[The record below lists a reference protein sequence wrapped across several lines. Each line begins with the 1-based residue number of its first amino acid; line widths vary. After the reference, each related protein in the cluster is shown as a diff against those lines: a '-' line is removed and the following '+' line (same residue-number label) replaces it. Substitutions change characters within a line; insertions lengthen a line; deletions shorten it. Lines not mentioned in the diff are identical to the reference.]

1 VAIFPTACLKLFS
14 RSFGLTDCASHCQ
27 SHKVV
32 LLKFTLNQ
40 TNLWAATYQ
49 NILQNHPDPTEVRF
63 WLDALQWDKAQRMG
77 PGKVKVCLSAPN
89 NYYAN
94 FITSAYRTEIERAVT
109 QVLGESCEVV
119 IEALDNKADS
129 EKFEDGHQDET
140 PAPPNPFAG
149 EILDNLLAPPSAS
162 DAAAHAASARPMPS
176 ARGSFKPARDASR
189 DSSRVISDNID
200 THLIFDNYI
209 VGPSNQFAYASA
221 FSTAEKPVVQFNP
234 LFIYGPPAVGKT
246 HLLHAIGNHIK
257 ARNPHIRA
265 YFVSAEN
272 FVNEFIESIQH
283 KNPGDFR
290 AKYRENVDLLLID
303 DVQFIVG
310 KDRSEEEFIHT
321 FNTLHSLKK
330 MIVLTSDKA
339 PKDIDGLEERIRT
352 RFEMGLVADIR
363 APEIETRIAIL
374 KAKAES
380 DDIYLPDEVATFL
393 GMYVK
398 DTVRNLHGALV
409 KLQQY
414 ASLTGSE
421 ITLDLAKQVLHNS
434 IPEEGQEYTVE
445 MILNAAC
452 KHYGIKMKDLK
463 GTSRAK
469 NFSLPRQV
477 AMFLIRRYTNLGYRE
492 IGQIFGK
499 DHSTAVHAHQKIEA
513 EIEIDMDLKRNI
525 EQVREQL

>member
-1 VAIFPTACLKLFS
+1 M
-14 RSFGLTDCASHCQ
+14 
-27 SHKVV
+27 
-32 LLKFTLNQ
+32 NQ
-40 TNLWAATYQ
+40 TNLWASTYHH
-49 NILQNHPDPTEVRF
+49 ILLNHHDANEVKF
-63 WLDALQWDKAQRMG
+63 WLDSLKWGKAERLG
-77 PGKVKVCLSAPN
+77 PGKVRIVLSAPN
-89 NYYAN
+89 QFYKN
-94 FITSAYRTEIERAVT
+94 FIQTTFKAEIEEAVSR
-109 QVLGESCEVV
+109 VLGESCEVSIDLDRGSDPSGQKPSSFQQV
-119 IEALDNKADS
+119 IDS
-129 EKFEDGHQDET
+129 
-140 PAPPNPFAG
+140 P
-149 EILDNLLAPPSAS
+149 LAPPRPLDIESLGPLQPPVLNPAIPGTFAPRS
-162 DAAAHAASARPMPS
+162 PKTESSLRPLQDHLDA
-176 ARGSFKPARDASR
+176 
-189 DSSRVISDNID
+189 NL
-200 THLIFDNYI
+200 TFDNYI

-221 FSTAEKPVVQFNP
+221 FSTAENPAAQFNP
-234 LFIYGPPAVGKT
+234 LFIYGQPAVGKT

-257 ARNPHIRA
+257 RKNPHIRA
-265 YFVSAEN
+265 YFISAEN
-272 FVNEFIESIQH
+272 FVNEFIESLQH
-283 KNPGDFR
+283 KKPGEFR

-321 FNTLHSLKK
+321 FNTLVSMRK

-363 APEIETRIAIL
+363 PPEIETRIAIL

-393 GMYVK
+393 GTYVK

-421 ITLDLAKQVLHNS
+421 ITLDLAKQVLQNS

-445 MILNAAC
+445 MILNAVA
-452 KHYGIKMKDLK
+452 KHYQIKMKDLK
-463 GTSRAK
+463 GVSRAK
-469 NFSLPRQV
+469 NFALPRQI
-477 AMFLIRRYTNLGYRE
+477 AMSLIRRYTNLGFRE

-513 EIEIDMDLKRNI
+513 ELETDLELKRHI
-525 EQVREQL
+525 EAIREQL

>member
-1 VAIFPTACLKLFS
+1 MN
-14 RSFGLTDCASHCQ
+14 H
-27 SHKVV
+27 
-32 LLKFTLNQ
+32 
-40 TNLWAATYQ
+40 TNLWATTYHH
-49 NILQNHPDPTEVRF
+49 ILQNHQDPNEVKF
-63 WLDALQWDKAQRMG
+63 WLDALHWNRAERLG
-77 PGKVKVCLSAPN
+77 PGRVKVLLSAPN

-94 FITSAYRTEIERAVT
+94 FITTTFKGEIESAVT
-109 QVLGESCEVV
+109 KVLGETCEVS
-119 IEALDNKADS
+119 IEVLTAAPAD
-129 EKFEDGHQDET
+129 EIAEAKLQANT
-140 PAPPNPFAG
+140 ILNP
-149 EILDNLLAPPSAS
+149 LAPPAEIRPDIRIEMPTSGFTGGFKSSPATQNFS
-162 DAAAHAASARPMPS
+162 DHL
-176 ARGSFKPARDASR
+176 
-189 DSSRVISDNID
+189 DS
-200 THLIFDNYI
+200 HLTFDNYI

-221 FSTAEKPVVQFNP
+221 FSTAEKPAVQFNP

-246 HLLHAIGNHIK
+246 HLLHAIGNHLK
-257 ARNPHIRA
+257 QKNPHIRA
-265 YFVSAEN
+265 YFVSAEK
-272 FVNEFIESIQH
+272 FVNEFIESLQH

-363 APEIETRIAIL
+363 PPEIETRIAIL

-393 GMYVK
+393 GTYVK

-421 ITLDLAKQVLHNS
+421 ITLDLAKQVLQSS

-445 MILNAAC
+445 MILNAVC
-452 KHYGIKMKDLK
+452 KHFNIKMKDLK
-463 GTSRAK
+463 GVSRAK
-469 NFSLPRQV
+469 VFSLPRQ
-477 AMFLIRRYTNLGYRE
+477 I
-492 IGQIFGK
+492 
-499 DHSTAVHAHQKIEA
+499 HQ
-513 EIEIDMDLKRNI
+513 
-525 EQVREQL
+525 QLARSYGCWGTSRHTHLHKLFPS

>member
-1 VAIFPTACLKLFS
+1 MLE
-14 RSFGLTDCASHCQ
+14 GLVPSGVKRIYMNH
-27 SHKVV
+27 
-32 LLKFTLNQ
+32 
-40 TNLWAATYQ
+40 TNLWATTYQ
-49 NILQNHPDPTEVRF
+49 QILQNHPNPSEVKF
-63 WLDALQWDKAQRMG
+63 WLDALQWGKAERMG
-77 PGKVKVCLSAPN
+77 PGRVKVSLSAPN

-94 FITSAYRTEIERAVT
+94 FINTSFRTDIEAAIS
-109 QVLGESCEVV
+109 QVLGETCEIS
-119 IEALDNKADS
+119 IEVAEIKEENKEAAAS
-129 EKFEDGHQDET
+129 F
-140 PAPPNPFAG
+140 APIPFQNP
-149 EILDNLLAPPSAS
+149 LAPPQENDQNGQSS
-162 DAAAHAASARPMPS
+162 IEIVQPFQVSSGP
-176 ARGSFKPARDASR
+176 GKFKK
-189 DSSRVISDNID
+189 
-200 THLIFDNYI
+200 THSLANTVDPHLTFDNYI

-221 FSTAEKPVVQFNP
+221 FSTAEKPAVQFNP

-257 ARNPHIRA
+257 QRNPHIRA

-363 APEIETRIAIL
+363 PPEIETRIAIL

-393 GMYVK
+393 GTYVK

-445 MILNAAC
+445 MILTAVC
-452 KHYGIKMKDLK
+452 KHFNIKMRDLK
-463 GTSRAK
+463 GVSRAK
-469 NFSLPRQV
+469 VFSLPRQI
-477 AMFLIRRYTNLGYRE
+477 AMFLIRRYTTLGFRE

-499 DHSTAVHAHQKIEA
+499 DHSTAVHAHQKIEHDLDSDL
-513 EIEIDMDLKRNI
+513 ELKRNI
-525 EQVREQL
+525 ETIREQL